1 MEYTTKLMY
10 QSNYWYNDGLKKAD
24 IRDMSGAVTSL
35 RRSLQYNRVNIAARN
50 LLGLVYY
57 GRGDVV
63 EALVEWILSKN
74 FQPEDNLADYYIGKV
89 QEVPGELESINQA
102 VKLFNQSIELAGL
115 NGEDLAIIQL
125 KKALAVHPSYVKAHQ
140 LLALLYIQTEQFSA
154 ARKELRTAHKLDTTD
169 EITLRYM
176 HEITQIRKS
185 RPSRARDRGKGE
197 GTKQTVTYNIGN
209 ETIIQPASSVFK
221 ENSGLHT
228 LLNIAVGVLVGAA
241 VMWFLIMP
249 AVSVGR
255 QKKLNE
261 RVVSFSDKIATQEA
275 QISALKTE
283 LEEYRVNS
291 EESEDL
297 KAQSASTQESY
308 EIVLEVAKHLAA
320 EDMSD
325 QEMLEQMLKVSPDSL
340 GKAGKSRYDEVAA
353 NLFPRMCEKLYA
365 TAGEEFESGD
375 YDGAISSLE
384 KIVKMDEGYQDGK
397 ALLLLAQSF
406 EKKGEQDKANIRYQK
421 LVEKYKDK
429 EAART
434 AQKSLDGQNSQNRQT
449 ETGSQD
455 DENNQTEAGSQDNQT
470 ETGSQDDQGDLD
482 DQDGSSDQAAYDDNE
497 ESE

>member
-10 QSNYWYNDGLKKAD
+10 QSNYWYNDGLKKAN

-35 RRSLQYNRVNIAARN
+35 RRSLQYNRTNIAARN

-74 FQPEDNLADYYIGKV
+74 FQSEDNLADYYIGKI
-89 QEVPGELESINQA
+89 QEVPGELENINQA
-102 VKLFNQSIELAGL
+102 VKLFNQSIELAGQ

-125 KKALAVHPSYVKAHQ
+125 KKAIAAHPSYVKAHQ

-197 GTKQTVTYNIGN
+197 GDRQEQTVTYNIGN

-228 LLNIAVGVLVGAA
+228 FLNIAVGVLVGAA

-275 QISALKTE
+275 QIGALKTE

-297 KAQSASTQESY
+297 KIKSASTQESY
-308 EIVLEVAKHLAA
+308 EIVLNIAKHIAA

-325 QEMLEQMLKVSPDSL
+325 KEMMEQMLEVSPETL
-340 GKAGKSRYDEVAA
+340 GENGKKRYDEAA
-353 NLFPRMCEKLYA
+353 AALFPRMCEKLYD
-365 TAGEEFESGD
+365 TAKDEYESGD
-375 YDGAISSLE
+375 YDGAVKSLE
-384 KIVKMDEGYQDGK
+384 KVVKMDEGYQDGR

-421 LVEKYKDK
+421 LVEEYKGK
-429 EAART
+429 EAAAT
-434 AQKSLDGQNSQNRQT
+434 AQKALDSQNGQKGQQEGQEGEDTQEGRDAK
-449 ETGSQD
+449 EG
-455 DENNQTEAGSQDNQT
+455 
-470 ETGSQDDQGDLD
+470 QGDSED
-482 DQDGSSDQAAYDDNE
+482 TDNPDEQDGSDEQDESGGPDDE
-497 ESE
+497 ETE

>member
-10 QSNYWYNDGLKKAD
+10 QSNYWYNDGLKKAN

-35 RRSLQYNRVNIAARN
+35 RRSLQYNRGNVAARN

-57 GRGDVV
+57 GRGDVI

-74 FQPEDNLADYYIGKV
+74 FQAEDNIADYYIGKI

-102 VKLFNQSIELAGL
+102 VRLFNQSIELAGQ

-125 KKALAVHPSYVKAHQ
+125 KKAIAVHPSYVKAHQ

-185 RPSRARDRGKGE
+185 RPARARDRGKGDGE
-197 GTKQTVTYNIGN
+197 NKEQTVTYNIGN

-228 LLNIAVGVLVGAA
+228 FLNIAVGVLVGAA

-255 QKKLNE
+255 QRKLNE

-308 EIVLEVAKHLAA
+308 EIVLDVAKHFAA

-325 QEMLEQMLKVSPDSL
+325 KEMMEQMLKVSRASL
-340 GKAGKSRYDEVAA
+340 GKAGKSRYDEVADD
-353 NLFPRMCEKLYA
+353 LFPRMCEKLYG
-365 TAGEEFESGD
+365 TAGEEFEAGD

-384 KIVKMDEGYQDGK
+384 KVVKMDEGYKDGK
-397 ALLLLAQSF
+397 ALLMLAQSF

-421 LVEKYKDK
+421 LVEKYKGK
-429 EAART
+429 EAAGT
-434 AQKSLDGQNSQNRQT
+434 AKKALDSQNEKGQKKTKDNQDGQD
-449 ETGSQD
+449 SQD
-455 DENNQTEAGSQDNQT
+455 TESSG
-470 ETGSQDDQGDLD
+470 QDDQDTESGGQD
-482 DQDGSSDQAAYDDNE
+482 DQDTESTQDDSE

>member
-10 QSNYWYNDGLKKAD
+10 QSNYWYNDGLKKAN

-35 RRSLQYNRVNIAARN
+35 RRSLQYNRENIAARN

-74 FQPEDNLADYYIGKV
+74 FQAEDNIADDFIGRI

-102 VKLFNQSIELAGL
+102 VKLFNQSIELAGQ

-125 KKALAVHPSYVKAHQ
+125 KKAIAAHPSYVKAHQ

-197 GTKQTVTYNIGN
+197 EARQEQTVTYNIGN

-228 LLNIAVGVLVGAA
+228 FLNIAVGVLVGAA

-261 RVVSFSDKIATQEA
+261 RVVSFSDRIATQEA

-283 LEEYRVNS
+283 LEEYRANS

-308 EIVLEVAKHLAA
+308 EIVLDIARHVSA

-325 QEMLEQMLKVSPDSL
+325 KEMLEQILKVSPDSL
-340 GKAGKSRYDEVAA
+340 GKAGKKRYDEVADA
-353 NLFPRMCEKLYA
+353 LFPRMCEKLYK
-365 TAGEEFESGD
+365 TAKDEFDARD

-384 KIVKMDEGYQDGK
+384 KVVKMNEGYQDGN
-397 ALLLLAQSF
+397 ALLLLAQTF

-421 LVEKYKDK
+421 LVQKYKGK
-429 EAART
+429 EASQK
-434 AQKSLDGQNSQNRQT
+434 AQKALDGQNDSKGTKEKKGQS
-449 ETGSQD
+449 GQD
-455 DENNQTEAGSQDNQT
+455 DN
-470 ETGSQDDQGDLD
+470 
-482 DQDGSSDQAAYDDNE
+482 
-497 ESE
+497 

>member
-10 QSNYWYNDGLKKAD
+10 QSNYWYNDGLKKAN

-35 RRSLQYNRVNIAARN
+35 RRSLQYNRENIAARN

-74 FQPEDNLADYYIGKV
+74 FQAEDNIADDFIGRI

-102 VKLFNQSIELAGL
+102 VKLFNQSIELAGQ

-125 KKALAVHPSYVKAHQ
+125 KKAIAAHPSYVKAHQ

-197 GTKQTVTYNIGN
+197 EARQEQTVTYNIGN

-228 LLNIAVGVLVGAA
+228 FLNIAVGVLVGAA

-261 RVVSFSDKIATQEA
+261 RVVSFSDRIATQEA

-283 LEEYRVNS
+283 LEEYRANS

-308 EIVLEVAKHLAA
+308 EIVLDIARHVSA

-325 QEMLEQMLKVSPDSL
+325 KEMLEQILKVSPDSL
-340 GKAGKSRYDEVAA
+340 GKAGKKRYDEVADA
-353 NLFPRMCEKLYA
+353 LFPRMCEKLYK
-365 TAGEEFESGD
+365 TAKDEFDARD

-384 KIVKMDEGYQDGK
+384 KVVKMNEGYQDGN
-397 ALLLLAQSF
+397 ALLLLAQTF

-421 LVEKYKDK
+421 LVQKYKGK
-429 EAART
+429 EASQK
-434 AQKSLDGQNSQNRQT
+434 AQKALDGQNDSKGTKGKKGQS
-449 ETGSQD
+449 GQD
-455 DENNQTEAGSQDNQT
+455 DN
-470 ETGSQDDQGDLD
+470 
-482 DQDGSSDQAAYDDNE
+482 
-497 ESE
+497 

>member
-10 QSNYWYNDGLKKAD
+10 QSNYWYNDGLKKAN

-35 RRSLQYNRVNIAARN
+35 RRSLQYNRGNIAARN

-74 FQPEDNLADYYIGKV
+74 FQSEDNVANYYIGKI

-102 VKLFNQSIELAGL
+102 VKLFNQSIELAGQ

-125 KKALAVHPSYVKAHQ
+125 KKAIAAHPSYVKAHQ

-169 EITLRYM
+169 ETTLRYM

-185 RPSRARDRGKGE
+185 RPSRARDRGKGGE
-197 GTKQTVTYNIGN
+197 ARQEQTVTYNIGN

-228 LLNIAVGVLVGAA
+228 FLNIAVGVLVGAA

-261 RVVSFSDKIATQEA
+261 RVISFSDRIATQEA

-283 LEEYRVNS
+283 LEEYRANS

-297 KAQSASTQESY
+297 KEKSASTQESY
-308 EIVLEVAKHLAA
+308 EIVLDVARHFSA

-325 QEMLEQMLKVSPDSL
+325 KEMLEQMLKVSPDSL
-340 GKAGKSRYDEVAA
+340 GKIGKSRYEEVADS
-353 NLFPRMCEKLYA
+353 LFPRMCEKLYD
-365 TAGEEFESGD
+365 TAGDEFESGD

-384 KIVKMDEGYQDGK
+384 KVVKMEEGYQDGK

-421 LVEKYKDK
+421 LVEKYKGK
-429 EAART
+429 EAAGT
-434 AQKSLDGQNSQNRQT
+434 AQKALDGQNTKGDQGAQ
-449 ETGSQD
+449 GGQD
-455 DENNQTEAGSQDNQT
+455 DEAAQE
-470 ETGSQDDQGDLD
+470 DQE
-482 DQDGSSDQAAYDDNE
+482 DQD